1 MPRLLHRSTAR
12 TQTSA
17 NVSVLPCNGMLE
29 SSTCWMWFIIVAQQL
44 ETSRTRLQHHKLV
57 LLPWSTASSL
67 PPTRMASKRMGRKLN
82 LRRSSTQT
90 RHRLN
95 RSWHLRLESPSWW
108 RQALWS
114 PNTSQVRHW
123 KNSDQGRCAVTEFK
137 SGIKSFTGH
146 LEPLNT
152 QEVVLIRTILV
163 LPALTS
169 RSRFLRVA
177 AELSR
182 DLFGCGSKL
191 WKLWPHLT
199 ICGDTIQYTTQY
211 TIQKYNNHVL
221 DIFLTFCT
229 NLLIFL
235 QRYCEDEETRLT
247 SHL

>member
-1 MPRLLHRSTAR
+1 MECL
-12 TQTSA
+12 
-17 NVSVLPCNGMLE
+17 N
-29 SSTCWMWFIIVAQQL
+29 
-44 ETSRTRLQHHKLV
+44 LQHVEWDSLSLRSSWKPAEHDCSITNWSCSRDQRRPACRPPEWHPNEWGESWIWGDHPRKPGTDSTDPDIWGWRA
-57 LLPWSTASSL
+57 LPDEDRRYEA
-67 PPTRMASKRMGRKLN
+67 PTR
-82 LRRSSTQT
+82 RRYGTE
-90 RHRLN
+90 RILIRADVLF
-95 RSWHLRLESPSWW
+95 
-108 RQALWS
+108 
-114 PNTSQVRHW
+114 
-123 KNSDQGRCAVTEFK
+123 TEFK
-137 SGIKSFTGH
+137 SGIKSLTGH

-182 DLFGCGSKL
+182 DLIGCGSKL